1 MNAIT
6 KRSAEQLNSLKQE
19 VAQKDRAITEVNDM
33 ALHVADEFN
42 QLKNEKLADSRSH
55 AKQLELEHHKK
66 LAATRLEKL
75 TELQQVTAGHQVTI
89 DEMRENHEEKE
100 SMFATKISELT
111 LQLRKSEE
119 KVDSLERELAEAIEE
134 VHVSF
139 PFVYSSEPSTCLTS

>member
-1 MNAIT
+1 MTAIT

-42 QLKNEKLADSRSH
+42 QLKNQKLAESRST
-55 AKQLELEHHKK
+55 AKQLEHHKK

-100 SMFATKISELT
+100 SMFTTKIAELT